1 MKEDQNHSLTM
12 RKVFAYLMEN
22 GYEPSYED
30 GYILI
35 EIEENTSVLEYED
48 GILSLRTFFSID
60 EDGYDMFLEA
70 SNLAM
75 IKSFMI
81 RPVVMEDMKSIMF
94 SCETFCDSMNEF
106 KRFLPR
112 LIVFS
117 KKGLEIHKNEMREL
131 IRAAEM
137 LSAKMPASDEIIETG
152 KTRGKILS

>member
-12 RKVFAYLMEN
+12 RKIFAYLMEN

-30 GYILI
+30 GYILF
-35 EIEENTSVLEYED
+35 EIDDDTSVLEYD
-48 GILSLRTFFSID
+48 NGILSVRTFFSID
-60 EDGYDMFLEA
+60 EEGYDMFLEA

-94 SCETFCDSMNEF
+94 SCETLCESMSEF
-106 KRFLPR
+106 RRYLPR
-112 LIVFS
+112 LIEFS
-117 KKGLEIHKNEMREL
+117 RKGLAAHKNEMKQL
-131 IRAAEM
+131 IRATEM
-137 LSAKMPASDEIIETG
+137 LMTKKPDSDEIIETG

>member
-12 RKVFAYLMEN
+12 RKIFAYLMEN

-48 GILSLRTFFSID
+48 GMLSLRTFFSID

-112 LIVFS
+112 LIGFS

-152 KTRGKILS
+152 RTRGKILS

>member
-12 RKVFAYLMEN
+12 RKIFAYLMEN

-30 GYILI
+30 GYILF
-35 EIEENTSVLEYED
+35 EIDNDTSVLEYD
-48 GILSLRTFFSID
+48 NGILSVRTFFSID
-60 EDGYDMFLEA
+60 EEGYDMFLEA

-94 SCETFCDSMNEF
+94 SCETLCESMSEF
-106 KRFLPR
+106 RRYLPR
-112 LIVFS
+112 LIEFS
-117 KKGLEIHKNEMREL
+117 RKGLAAHKNEMKQL
-131 IRAAEM
+131 IRATEM
-137 LSAKMPASDEIIETG
+137 LMTKMPASDEIIETG